1 MLLSEIPSA
10 IWLLLFERS
19 KLVASHTPPN
29 REHALPSIALIMM
42 SRKPN
47 VRAVNMLK
55 GRLVPKQTQSALLHY
70 LSASKL
76 PILGISEIA
85 GMAIWPAFK
94 LRVMEASRLR
104 LKARLP

>member
-1 MLLSEIPSA
+1 MLLIRAHATKAALLSEIPSA
-10 IWLLLFERS
+10 IWLLLFEGS

-76 PILGISEIA
+76 PKMGNLVREVPKMGS
-85 GMAIWPAFK
+85 
-94 LRVMEASRLR
+94 
-104 LKARLP
+104 